1 MDCFFLRNSRHKMVA
16 CFMLL
21 FMLEALHIA
30 EQTSDEQCWEVSNQ
44 MNEIYGS
51 FMLLNK
57 YYYRTCVLAN

>member
-1 MDCFFLRNSRHKMVA
+1 
-16 CFMLL
+16 MLL

-44 MNEIYGS
+44 MNEIYES

-57 YYYRTCVLAN
+57 YYYRTCVLANYFRTGALLQ